1 MVDDRGRRTRCRER
15 LVAFAGG
22 KTKND
27 QARGADAAF
36 QCVGDGGEE
45 LVKFESI
52 EVT

>member
-1 MVDDRGRRTRCRER
+1 MIDVVEPDVGER
-15 LVAFAGG
+15 LVAFADGR
-22 KTKND
+22 TKRD
-27 QARGADAAF
+27 QARDANAAF